1 MGIVRP
7 VDVNHHCLRSPGNH
21 PIVTALRQ
29 SLGGIMSFS
38 QLPPSERIEKFR
50 QLAFEAKRE
59 ASLAKGAERDAF
71 MDIAGAWQRLAQLAE
86 VQIEIDKTG

>member
-1 MGIVRP
+1 
-7 VDVNHHCLRSPGNH
+7 
-21 PIVTALRQ
+21 
-29 SLGGIMSFS
+29 MSYS
-38 QLPPSERIEKFR
+38 ELPLLERAKKFR

-86 VQIEIDKTG
+86 VQMEIDKNG